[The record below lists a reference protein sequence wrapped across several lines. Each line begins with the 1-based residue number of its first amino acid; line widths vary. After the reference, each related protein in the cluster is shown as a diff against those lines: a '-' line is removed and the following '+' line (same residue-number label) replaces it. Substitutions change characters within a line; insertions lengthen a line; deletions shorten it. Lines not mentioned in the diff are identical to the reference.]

1 MSCSWT
7 DAALEMRSTQAV
19 LRMWHKTT
27 PTRHKSKHSPACV
40 QKHTNAPHPVVA
52 AECFALNS
60 LAGRARIERAS
71 KCGCLVC
78 TRESQAGCSN
88 HPGPRELNSPTR
100 AKDLRWVDYGFRGCT
115 PNFKIQQQTHAHK
128 PVSEAGV
135 LLNDFVRGGW
145 KKKMHRLLSPR
156 RRDTSTPKHRQS
168 LRKRSMQRAALIKY
182 PAHRGLYWT
191 F

>member
-1 MSCSWT
+1 MQLDWCWSWSEEHAR
-7 DAALEMRSTQAV
+7 D
-19 LRMWHKTT
+19 
-27 PTRHKSKHSPACV
+27 TRRCQHVTKSKHSPACV
-40 QKHTNAPHPVVA
+40 LKHTNAPHPVVA
-52 AECFALNS
+52 AECSALNS

-78 TRESQAGCSN
+78 TRESQAECSN
-88 HPGPRELNSPTR
+88 HPGPRELNRPTR

-128 PVSEAGV
+128 TCFGGRCLGTILCAAAGKI
-135 LLNDFVRGGW
+135 NASTFV
-145 KKKMHRLLSPR
+145 PPPA
-156 RRDTSTPKHRQS
+156 DATTSTPKHRQS

>member
-1 MSCSWT
+1 
-7 DAALEMRSTQAV
+7 MRSTQAV

-78 TRESQAGCSN
+78 TRESQAECSN

-128 PVSEAGV
+128 PVSEAGASER
-135 LLNDFVRGGW
+135 FCARW
-145 KKKMHRLLSPR
+145 REKKMHRLLSPR